1 MKLIGFMFLAI
12 VFMQSVVAEEMF
24 SYSQSMECYVKEYEN
39 KVFKNVNDDYFVGKP
54 LRIAELKKTPG
65 FVAFK
70 VNGKLYVAPKKC
82 LSSVG
87 GIEEEILPIEQASQ
101 NLSNRDQEW
110 EEDNYKM
117 KKELIEKRK
126 NQRLQ
131 ESESEP
137 TALGKK
143 YFVELFGSK
152 TFGGS
157 TKPGIKDYQKNFK
170 TYNGYPFTIETID
183 SGKTNLGTAFGGK
196 IGLRNKEYNF
206 VFLQYKK
213 YTVKKTDSVTGSYLD
228 TGDSNTYLVTGE
240 FRWKY
245 TVGQLYLGYAYCF
258 SCKGTYGIYGN
269 ASLGINSIDLEDEED
284 GTKFV
289 ATTPGGELSINALYA
304 FNNFLS
310 LSFVVGYDI
319 QIGGTYKLKGTENS
333 EISTGFESDVS
344 LGGPFTSLGLR
355 VHF

>member
-1 MKLIGFMFLAI
+1 MKILRLVFVMFVYAGTLFADET
-12 VFMQSVVAEEMF
+12 FR
-24 SYSQSMECYVKEYEN
+24 YTQSMECYVKEYEN
-39 KVFKNVNDDYFVGKP
+39 KTFKYTDDTYFVGKD
-54 LRIAELKKTPG
+54 LRIASLKRTPG

-82 LSSVG
+82 LSSAG

-101 NLSNRDQEW
+101 NLSSRDQDW
-110 EEDNYKM
+110 EEDNYKQ
-117 KKELIEKRK
+117 KKERIEKRK

-137 TALGKK
+137 TALRKK

-157 TKPGIKDYQKNFK
+157 TKPGMEDYQKNFK
-170 TYNGYPFTIETID
+170 TFNGYPFTIESID
-183 SGKTNLGTAFGGK
+183 SGKANLGTAFGGK
-196 IGLRNKEYNF
+196 IGLKNSENNF
-206 VFLQYKK
+206 IFLQYKK
-213 YTVKKTDSVTGSYLD
+213 YTAKKNDGFIGSYFD
-228 TGDSNTYLVTGE
+228 TEESSTYSATGE
-240 FRWKY
+240 FHWKY

-289 ATTPGGELSINALYA
+289 ATTPGGELSINLLYVLND
-304 FNNFLS
+304 FFSLS
-310 LSFVVGYDI
+310 LIGGYDL
-319 QIGGTYKLKGTENS
+319 QTGGTYKLKGTENS
-333 EISTGFESDVS
+333 EVATGFKSDMS
-344 LGGPFTSLGLR
+344 FGGIFANLGLR
-355 VHF
+355 IHF